1 MKFHVATV
9 KTHVKRIRR
18 SNSTGAHG
26 RVVEASSELVKV
38 QRISRK
44 PGLSRFRAHG
54 FRPYKR
60 IKNPSPL
67 HTKKHTLGR
76 LATADRRGF

>member
-1 MKFHVATV
+1 MKFFITPL
-9 KTHVKRIRR
+9 KTHVKRVRR
-18 SNSTGAHG
+18 SNATGAHG
-26 RVVEASSELVKV
+26 RVVEVTSEIVDV

-60 IKNPSPL
+60 IKRSSPL

-76 LATADRRGF
+76 VSLAHRGGL